1 MQVYVC
7 VYVPFHLLSYK
18 TYVILEET
26 QAHGEDF
33 MLLYL
38 MCAWCCSSFLWYSSF
53 KTGCT
58 AKRACS
64 RYTCSPA
71 LLPASH
77 SQVLHSSLCDEDVP
91 KMEKHVLRVR

>member
-7 VYVPFHLLSYK
+7 VYVPFHLLSYI

-53 KTGCT
+53 MCAHVHVT
-58 AKRACS
+58 RV
-64 RYTCSPA
+64 
-71 LLPASH
+71 H
-77 SQVLHSSLCDEDVP
+77 LHSCQPRIP
-91 KMEKHVLRVR
+91 KGSIPHSVMRMYQRWRSMCCVCVS